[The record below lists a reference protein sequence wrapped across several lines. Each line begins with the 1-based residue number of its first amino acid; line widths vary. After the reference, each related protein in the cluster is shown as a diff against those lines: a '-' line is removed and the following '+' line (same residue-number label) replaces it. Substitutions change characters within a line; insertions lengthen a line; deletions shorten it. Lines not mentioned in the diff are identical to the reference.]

1 MKIETHEIFN
11 SIYKDANVKVY
22 VKRLDLI
29 DSEVSG
35 NKYFKL
41 KYNIEEAKSKSFNA
55 VLTFGGAFSNHILA
69 TSIIAKNN
77 NLSSIGVIRG
87 EEHSPLNYTLQEAV
101 ANGMK
106 LIYISRNKY
115 KLKDSKEFLS
125 KINNNHGNPYIIP
138 EGGTNALAI
147 KGTSNIISNYEKYNY
162 ICCPVGTGGTISGI
176 INSSD
181 INQCIL
187 GFVAIGGCK
196 RLKKD
201 INLWTDKDNWTL
213 VDKYNFGGYAKFNE
227 RLINFVSEF
236 YLTNNIPLDLIYTA
250 KMIYGIND
258 LIKRKKIVDS
268 SVLIIH
274 TGGLQGNVGM
284 NNRFNLNLPVI

>member
-11 SIYKDANVKVY
+11 SMYKDANVKVSI
-22 VKRLDLI
+22 KRLDLI

-41 KYNIEEAKSKSFNA
+41 KYNIEEAISKSFDT

-69 TSIIAKNN
+69 TSIIANNN

-87 EEHSPLNYTLQEAV
+87 EEHSPLNNTLQKAV
-101 ANGMK
+101 NNGMK
-106 LIYISRNKY
+106 LVYISRNKY
-115 KLKDSKEFLS
+115 KLKESKEFLS
-125 KINNNHGNPYIIP
+125 SIKNIYGNPYIIP
-138 EGGTNALAI
+138 EGGTNKLAI
-147 KGTSNIISNYEKYNY
+147 KGASNIINNYEKYDY

-176 INSSD
+176 INASD
-181 INQCIL
+181 INQHIL
-187 GFVAIGGCK
+187 GFVALGGYK
-196 RLKKD
+196 KLQKD
-201 INLWTDKDNWTL
+201 IALWTNKDNWTL

-227 RLINFVSEF
+227 GLVDFIDEF
-236 YLTNNIPLDLIYTA
+236 YLVNNIPLDLMYTA
-250 KMIYGIND
+250 KMVYGVDD
-258 LIKRKKIVDS
+258 LIKRRKIADS

-284 NNRFNLNLPVI
+284 NDRFNLHLPII